1 MNKYKSILLVIIF
14 LIFISLGLPDAI
26 LGSAWPSMH
35 LDLNVD
41 LAYGG
46 IVSFTISICTVIS
59 SLLSDKINRH
69 FKAGVICAVST
80 ILTVIAL
87 FGFSISS
94 RFWMVI
100 LFCIPYGLGAGAIDS
115 TVNNYVAVNYESKH
129 MSWLHAMWGIGTI
142 FGPYAMGLSLTVFE
156 KWNYGYV
163 MIGIL
168 QILLCIMMFVSIPL
182 WKKSSSNET
191 EEKEKLSKEKTSLK
205 EIFKIN
211 GVLPLL
217 ICFLCYCALESTANL
232 WGSSYL
238 VYNNNIDSNIAA
250 SLASMFLIGLT
261 MGRILNGFLAI
272 KWNDDFLIKLGIGI
286 ILFGIILLFIPYS
299 FTVIPGFIFIGL
311 GCAPIYPSIMHS
323 IPIRFGKRN
332 SQLLIGLQMAFAYLG
347 SSLMPPLFGILSSF
361 LTVSFLPFFLLI
373 ILFLMFILHNIVIK
387 KTTINK
393 KQSA

>member
-1 MNKYKSILLVIIF
+1 MNKYKNILLVIIF

-26 LGSAWPSMH
+26 LGAAWPEMH
-35 LDLNVD
+35 IDLKVD

-69 FKAGVICAVST
+69 FKAGVICAAST
-80 ILTVIAL
+80 VLTVVAL
-87 FGFSISS
+87 FGFSICSK
-94 RFWMVI
+94 FWMV
-100 LFCIPYGLGAGAIDS
+100 LLCCIPYGLGAGAIDS

-163 MIGIL
+163 IIGML
-168 QILLCIMMFVSIPL
+168 QILLCIMMFTSIPL
-182 WKKSSSNET
+182 WKKSSNNET
-191 EEKEKLSKEKTSLK
+191 EEDEVLPKEKISLK
-205 EIFKIN
+205 DIFKIK

-238 VYNNNIDSNIAA
+238 VYNNNINSSIAA

-261 MGRILNGFLAI
+261 VGRILNGFLAI
-272 KWNDDFLIKLGIGI
+272 KWNDDILIKLGIGI
-286 ILFGIILLFIPYS
+286 IFFGIILLFIPYS
-299 FTVIPGFIFIGL
+299 FAAIPGFVFVGL

-347 SSLMPPLFGILSSF
+347 SSLMPPLFGMLSSF

-387 KTTINK
+387 KTTITK
-393 KQSA
+393 K